1 MSHARTAKLGG
12 RLFLFVILLVLIVAS
27 LGIRLVDF
35 QVVRAAEIQEK
46 SFAKRAVTN
55 TIPALRGEVV
65 DASGVVLARTVRRYD
80 INADPKIVG
89 PVISIEN
96 GVRLERSVFEIAT
109 ELAQILDMD
118 VNDLMSRLEGDSRY
132 SSLKRGVGAD
142 VFTEIREL
150 GVPWLYEDSFADRL
164 YPNGSVAGNL
174 LGFLSNDG
182 EPLEGLERQFNS
194 CLAGIDGQESY
205 ERSVDGVR
213 IPSSTVTT
221 QPTQDGGRLHL
232 TIDTNLQ
239 FFAQQV
245 LADAVSDLG
254 AEWATAVVVEV
265 DTGRLLVAAE
275 APTVDPN
282 DPTLVPA
289 ADRGARVF
297 RTAIEPGSTMKTMSV
312 ATALDTGHVNP
323 FESKIVPD
331 EILTPHGEWITDSF
345 NHDPF
350 DLTITGVL
358 RTSSNVGMSMF
369 GVDIPKQTRHD
380 YLTRFGFGQVS
391 DLLFPGES
399 PGILHPANSWD
410 AHTNYTTLFG
420 QGVSVTT
427 LQMAY
432 AYQALA
438 NRGVRLSPQLVA
450 GCETADGELLSATL
464 PQQQTRV
471 VSEATARL
479 TVDMM
484 EKVVETGGVGKLAQI
499 PGYRV
504 GGKTGTAQVSE
515 AGGYGD
521 RFAVSFFGLAPAE
534 NPKYVVGVTIYRPV
548 GVTNSAPALAP
559 FRAILEQ
566 ALKHYR
572 VPPSTGIS
580 RDLPQ
585 YGD

>member
-12 RLFLFVILLVLIVAS
+12 RLFLFVILLAAIVIG
-27 LGIRLVDF
+27 LGVRLVDF

-46 SFAKRAVTN
+46 SLAKRAVTY
-55 TIPALRGEVV
+55 TIPALRGEIV
-65 DASGVVLARTVRRYD
+65 DSSGTVLARTVRRYD

-96 GVRLERSVFEIAT
+96 GVRVERSVFEIAT
-109 ELAQILDMD
+109 DVAQILEMD
-118 VNDLMSRLEGDSRY
+118 VNEVMLRLEGDSRY
-132 SSLKRGVGAD
+132 SSLKRGVGAE
-142 VFTEIREL
+142 VYSEIRAL

-174 LGFLSNDG
+174 LGFLSKDG
-182 EPLEGLERQFNS
+182 EPLEGVERQFNS
-194 CLAGIDGQESY
+194 CLAGIDGQETY
-205 ERSVDGVR
+205 ERSVDNVR

-245 LADAVSDLG
+245 LADAVNDLD
-254 AEWATAVVVEV
+254 AEWATAIVVEV
-265 DTGRLLVAAE
+265 ETGRLLVAAE

-312 ATALDTGHVNP
+312 AFALDTGHVNP
-323 FESKIVPD
+323 FESMVVPD
-331 EILTPHGEWITDSF
+331 QMLTPHGEWIKDSF

-350 DLTITGVL
+350 DVTITGVL
-358 RTSSNVGMSMF
+358 RTSSNVGLSMF
-369 GVDIPKQTRHD
+369 AVDIPKDVRYD
-380 YLTRFGFGQVS
+380 YLTKFGFGAVS
-391 DLLFPGES
+391 DLMFPGES
-399 PGILHPANSWD
+399 PGILHPANRWD

-420 QGVSVTT
+420 QGVSVTS

-432 AYQALA
+432 AYQAIA
-438 NRGVRLSPQLVA
+438 NGGVRLSPQLVA
-450 GCETADGELLSATL
+450 GCETAAGEMLSATV

-479 TVDMM
+479 TVDMLEM
-484 EKVVETGGVGKLAQI
+484 VVETGGVGRLAQI

-504 GGKTGTAQVSE
+504 AGKTGTAQVSE

-534 NPKYVVGVTIYRPV
+534 KPKYVVGVTIYKPE
-548 GVTNSAPALAP
+548 GVTNSTPSLAP
-559 FRAILEQ
+559 FKAIMEQ

-572 VPPSTGIS
+572 VPPSTGTS

-585 YGD
+585 YGE

>member
-12 RLFLFVILLVLIVAS
+12 RLFLFVLLLVALVAA
-27 LGIRLVDF
+27 LGVRLVDF
-35 QVVRAAEIQEK
+35 QVVRADEIQEI
-46 SFAKRAVTN
+46 SLAKRAVTN
-55 TIPALRGEVV
+55 TIPALRGEIV
-65 DASGVVLARTVRRYD
+65 DSNGVVLARTVRRYD

-89 PVISIEN
+89 PVLRVEN
-96 GVRLERSVFEIAT
+96 GVRTERSVFEIAT
-109 ELAQILDMD
+109 SLAEILEMEVDEIMT
-118 VNDLMSRLEGDSRY
+118 RLEGDSRY
-132 SSLKRGVGAD
+132 SSLKRGVTAD
-142 VFTEIREL
+142 VYNEIRAL
-150 GVPWLYEDSFADRL
+150 QVPWVYHDSYADRL

-174 LGFLSNDG
+174 LGFLSRDG

-194 CLAGIDGQESY
+194 CLAGIDGQETF
-205 ERSVDGVR
+205 ERSVDFVP

-245 LADAVSDLG
+245 LADVVADLG
-254 AEWATAVVVEV
+254 ADWATAIVVEV

-312 ATALDTGHVNP
+312 AFALDTGHVNP
-323 FESKIVPD
+323 FESITVPD
-331 EILTPHGEWITDSF
+331 TMKTPHGEWIKDSF
-345 NHDPF
+345 SHAPL

-358 RTSSNVGMSMF
+358 RTSSNVGLSKF
-369 GVDIPKQTRHD
+369 AVDIPKKVRHD
-380 YLTRFGFGQVS
+380 YLQKFGFGQVS
-391 DLLFPGES
+391 DLMFPGES
-399 PGILHPANSWD
+399 SGILHPPNRWD

-420 QGVSVTT
+420 QGISVTT

-438 NRGVRLSPQLVA
+438 NGGVRLSPQLVA
-450 GCETADGELLSATL
+450 GCETPEGELLNATV
-464 PQQQTRV
+464 PQQRTRV

-479 TVDMM
+479 TVDML
-484 EKVVETGGVGKLAQI
+484 EKVVETGGVGRLAQI
-499 PGYRV
+499 AGYRV
-504 GGKTGTAQVSE
+504 GGKTGTAQISQ

-534 NPKYVVGVTIYRPV
+534 KPKYVVGVTIYRPV
-548 GVTNSAPALAP
+548 GVTNSAPSLAP
-559 FRAILEQ
+559 FKAIMEQ

-572 VPPSTGIS
+572 VPPSTGSS

-585 YGD
+585 TGG